1 MADQNLKIRIGAVD
15 RTSGA
20 FRSIGRGLATVRNAV
35 FSVQTAVVGLA
46 GTAGFGLL
54 VKSTIETNRSFQ
66 SLEASLNTF
75 LGSTEKASKAFKI
88 LQQFA
93 ATTPFSLREVVGG
106 FNRLISVGLN
116 PSIKS
121 LVAFGNVASGV
132 GKSLN
137 QFTEAVADA
146 AVGECERLKEFG
158 IKAKTQGD
166 QITFTF
172 KGVETTVEKS
182 AGAITDFLVEL
193 GETEFAGAMDAQ
205 AKTLNG
211 AFSNLGDAFDG
222 FQKRIGE
229 AGFNQ
234 SLVNLA
240 GFFRQLADGNSQLAE
255 QIGRFLASGVDLIP
269 ALFINM
275 GKAASFLYEN
285 LVFLKKAMIVV
296 GAGIFARAVAHQAL
310 AFVRFTMSLL
320 AANKAMLLYRAASK
334 ILTVG
339 TLATVAI
346 IAKLTG
352 NLNDLVEA
360 ISFATEAAVDM
371 VDNIFPGM
379 KEEIDKLLPSFEIMT
394 ADLENMA
401 DGSNVFISNIEGLD
415 AELALLVPAINN
427 VKKEEFGQSLKEY
440 SEKAKDLKKNLED
453 NAIKGIKSLEDALVG
468 VVDGTMKAK
477 DAFKQMA
484 RSIIS
489 DLIRMQIQ
497 QSITGPLAGALFGAF
512 NPTGSTSPSM
522 QGAPGF
528 RAMGGHVAAGRPYI
542 VGERGP
548 EMMIPGGSGTII
560 PNNRMGGGGVTVNQ
574 TINLS
579 AGVSQTVRAEIM
591 QLMPQIAESTKAAV
605 VDARRRGG
613 SFAAAF

>member
-1 MADQNLKIRIGAVD
+1 MADQNLKVRISAIDG
-15 RTSGA
+15 TSGA
-20 FRSIGRGLATVRNAV
+20 FRSIGRGLAKVRNAV

-54 VKSTIETNRSFQ
+54 VRSTIETNRSFQ

-75 LGSTEKASKAFKI
+75 LGSTEKATKAFAI
-88 LQQFA
+88 LQKFA

-106 FNRLISVGLN
+106 FNRLIAVGIN

-137 QFTEAVADA
+137 QFIEAVADA
-146 AVGECERLKEFG
+146 AVGEFERLKEFG

-182 AGAITDFLVEL
+182 SAAITDFLVQL

-222 FQKRIGE
+222 FKKRIGD
-229 AGFNQ
+229 AGFNEA
-234 SLVNLA
+234 LVNLA

-255 QIGRFLASGVDLIP
+255 QIGRFLASGVNMIP
-269 ALFINM
+269 SLFINM
-275 GKAASFLYEN
+275 GKAASFLFES

-310 AFVRFTMSLL
+310 AFVRFAAALM

-339 TLATVAI
+339 TLATVAV
-346 IAKLTG
+346 IAQLTG
-352 NLNDLVEA
+352 NLDELVKS
-360 ISFATEAAVDM
+360 ISFATEAAIDLVD
-371 VDNIFPGM
+371 DAFPGLRSQ
-379 KEEIDKLLPSFEIMT
+379 IDQLLPSFDLMT
-394 ADLENMA
+394 TDLEEMA
-401 DGSNVFISNIEGLD
+401 SGSKKFVSNIEGLD
-415 AELALLVPAINN
+415 EQLSLLVPSMNN
-427 VKKEEFGQSLKEY
+427 LKKEQFGQSLNDY
-440 SEKAKDLKKNLED
+440 ADSAKDLNQNLE
-453 NAIKGIKSLEDALVG
+453 NTALRGVKSLEDALVG
-468 VVDGTMKAK
+468 VVNGSMTAK
-477 DAFKQMA
+477 DAFKKMA
-484 RSIIS
+484 ASIVN
-489 DLIRMQIQ
+489 DLIRIQIQ
-497 QSITGPLAGALFGAF
+497 RSITGNIANILFSAF
-512 NPTGSTSPSM
+512 NPAAATPNPHT
-522 QGAPGF
+522 
-528 RAMGGHVAAGRPYI
+528 RAMGGHVSANRPYM

-548 EMMIPGGSGTII
+548 ELMIPGASGTII
-560 PNNRMGGGGVTVNQ
+560 PNNKMGGNGTVVNQ
-574 TINLS
+574 TINVS
-579 AGVSQTVRAEIM
+579 TGVSQTVRAEIM
-591 QLMPQIAESTKAAV
+591 QLMPQISEGTKAAV
-605 VDARRRGG
+605 LDARRRGG
-613 SFAAAF
+613 SFASAF